1 MGIKSCTNC
10 NNICSEKGKKIE
22 TNLSNL
28 QINNE
33 IDQNYFLFGIS
44 SFNKTYSQN
53 YHENKR
59 LNEIMILNKVRK
71 IINAYKQHL
80 NKHKIVI
87 REKINSNNLSL
98 NFKKYSNDTIN
109 QRNYQRE
116 LFQNNTEIIPK
127 SSKSLFNFENNFN
140 SNEYILSTS
149 ENEYISNKITEK
161 TTDYSK
167 MNIPKILLQKK
178 YKKKKSCLK
187 LNHKE
192 DIGNSKRK
200 NVSFMNPI
208 ESNILK
214 INDSKK
220 NQNYCNMFLLNN
232 NKNN

>member
-10 NNICSEKGKKIE
+10 KNICSEKGKKIE

-28 QINNE
+28 QQMNNKIE
-33 IDQNYFLFGIS
+33 QNYFSFNMS
-44 SFNKTYSQN
+44 SFNKTFSKN
-53 YHENKR
+53 YNENRR
-59 LNEIMILNKVRK
+59 LNEIIILNKVRK
-71 IINAYKQHL
+71 IIKAYKEHL
-80 NKHKIVI
+80 CKKKIII
-87 REKINSNNLSL
+87 RKRRNSNNLSL

-178 YKKKKSCLK
+178 NYKKKKSCLK
-187 LNHKE
+187 INHKE
-192 DIGNSKRK
+192 EIGNSKRK
-200 NVSFMNPI
+200 NVSFKNPI
-208 ESNILK
+208 ESN
-214 INDSKK
+214 S
-220 NQNYCNMFLLNN
+220 
-232 NKNN
+232 